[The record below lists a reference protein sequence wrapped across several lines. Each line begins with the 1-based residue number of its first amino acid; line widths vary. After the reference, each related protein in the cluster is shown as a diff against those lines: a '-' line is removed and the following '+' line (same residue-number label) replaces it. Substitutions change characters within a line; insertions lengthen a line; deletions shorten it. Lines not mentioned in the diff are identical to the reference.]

1 MTSLTAR
8 GSLCRLAAGAIAG
21 ILLGS
26 AVLAPE
32 SAVAQ
37 TTFVSNTAQ
46 SSRPLSS
53 LSRTSQYSQ
62 RFHTGT
68 ATNGYR
74 ITRVVITSDKP
85 PVPGSLT
92 SYLRAE
98 ITQNDGSNNPGT
110 VVATLNV
117 PSSTGTR
124 SGNHNFDVVGGS
136 VTLANDTTY
145 HIVLRSSGF
154 TGNNILF
161 KWANTGSSNPD
172 AGAEAG
178 WSIPGARTRG
188 SGSWGAY
195 SIFGVSP
202 RRKFQ
207 IIGTDAT
214 WTQLTDGG
222 VRYRGDPTTGP
233 TITGDIRI
241 EKTITVDT
249 SSITDSGS
257 VAAITTGSTPD
268 LYFIDPGGVFPA
280 TVSALTGGT
289 STTRASGTTATYTIP
304 AAQAGKLV
312 FACYEYGTSPI
323 ETVCSQQYGPIL
335 PRDVPAKGNVT
346 ITGTPKVDVQLSADT
361 SGITNVED
369 GLTNPGWTY
378 QWERA
383 DDNTGANAAD
393 ITGATS
399 ANYTPTKADDQ
410 GKFLRVTVGFTDDE
424 MNSETKTSD
433 WTAAVVRRDDTDEMG
448 DLAVTS
454 ATGVFQVDALL
465 TADMSGVTDPVN
477 GLTSPDWQYDWQRA
491 DDAAGTGEAN
501 ISGAR
506 GNTYTPTKADDQG
519 KYLRV
524 QVSGL
529 DDDLYSIVQTS
540 PWTQVL
546 PRVDAPATGMVA
558 IHTPTGVTEILTDL
572 PLTADVSGIADPVNG
587 LPSPVVFTYQWRWAD
602 DRAGT
607 GNMDIAGE
615 TNATYTPTSADIG
628 KHLQV
633 VVNFM
638 DDDGYLETKISM
650 STPAGGSP
658 PSLWSPAVARR
669 STRMDATGDVTI
681 TLPRGATVQVGDELE
696 ADATGVDD
704 ANGLG
709 TFRYQWRRAD
719 DASGTNAADITG
731 ATATTYTPTA
741 ADDLAKHLQMVVR
754 FTDPQGY
761 MESVESDWTP
771 AVMPLAVDATG
782 DVTVSLPQGE
792 SDARVD
798 VELTA
803 DTSAIMD
810 PANGLTPPVA
820 FTYQWRRADDTS
832 DTNGAEIAGATMP
845 TYTPVKADQGKH
857 LRVKVTFMD
866 DDGYEEMVDSSW
878 TAAVLRRHPAAA
890 GGDLTFRGTPRV
902 NLPLAA
908 DPSGITD
915 ANGLTG
921 VNWMY
926 SWETADDGQGTGA
939 TAIAGETSD
948 SYTPVVGD
956 LNRFLRVTVR
966 FMDDDDYPESQ
977 QSDWAGPILPADP
990 DVEPTGEVTVSGT
1003 AQVDVG
1009 LEADVTGIDDANGLN
1024 APGWTYQWRRADDT
1038 SDTGGANISGATAAT
1053 YTPVKADE
1061 GKHLRVT
1068 ATYTDDDGYETIMES
1083 AWTSAVLVRA
1093 DTPAT
1098 GDVALA
1104 VAGGGAVRVGVELA
1118 ANTATIMDI
1127 VNGLTPPTAFTYQW
1141 RRANDASGARA
1152 ADITDA
1158 TASAY
1163 TPDKANDQGR
1173 HLQVVVTFT
1182 DDDGHEE
1189 VKESDWTAAVLKS
1202 DNAPAAG
1209 DVTFFGT
1216 PRVGVDLIARLTGVT
1231 DDNGLSA
1238 AGWSYQWR
1246 RADDASDTNG
1256 EDIAD
1261 ATAATYTPTA
1271 VDQGKFLRVTVRFT
1285 DDDEYPETRV
1295 SAWSAAV
1302 LSAFSESNTPAAG
1315 DLKLA
1320 TARTDADEVQLTA
1333 DTSSIADANGMATL
1347 AFTYQWQRSAD
1358 ARDVNAADIRG
1369 ANTAMYM
1376 VQEADEGNYLRLVV
1390 YFTDDVGYTETKAS
1404 AWARQGGLSEAEVF
1418 AAKGGLASFGRS
1430 VTIGLV
1436 DSIWSRVESHR
1447 HGRPSSHASLGGR
1460 AVDGSAFAS
1469 GFGSRHAAKE
1479 AARLFGVEAIDAPQV
1494 SDDWTNRGIT
1504 AEGNLEDFRSWAGI
1518 PDSDAISR
1526 RSSFALALDGE
1537 GGRGSMVYW
1546 GAGRL
1551 GSYESELDGD
1561 DFSSLT
1567 SEGSTTTF
1575 SLGLDY
1581 RMSETAVL
1589 GLAVSRSSGSAEY
1602 SFADS
1607 SDGSGEID
1615 STLTSVMP
1623 WLRWKSPS
1631 GLEVWGAFGVGS
1643 GEADTTHSSGEAT
1656 MDLGA
1661 RMIAV
1666 GAWNHLSNRWGR
1678 SIAFKADAFTA
1689 TVSADGAEASA
1700 GDIDAG
1706 SQRIRVA
1713 AEMTP
1718 SRPSV
1723 NGQTDYALELGARHD
1738 GGDAETGAGL
1748 DVAGDFRHVSADGRV
1763 EISGRGSYLLFHGQE
1778 GFKELGLG
1786 LGVSYDPGADARGFQ
1801 ASLEQLWNAPDSD
1814 PAESMWRADSSYS
1827 LNPSSGDGAATRV
1840 RLGYG
1845 VDAVQKRALATLYG
1859 ESEFGGEA
1867 VRMRLGA
1874 EMRGHGGALERLSLE
1889 LYGEREEH
1897 RSKPADHAAMLEMRV
1912 GF

>member
-1 MTSLTAR
+1 MSWV
-8 GSLCRLAAGAIAG
+8 GY
-21 ILLGS
+21 
-26 AVLAPE
+26 V
-32 SAVAQ
+32 
-37 TTFVSNTAQ
+37 FD
-46 SSRPLSS
+46 S
-53 LSRTSQYSQ
+53 LS
-62 RFHTGT
+62 
-68 ATNGYR
+68 
-74 ITRVVITSDKP
+74 
-85 PVPGSLT
+85 
-92 SYLRAE
+92 
-98 ITQNDGSNNPGT
+98 
-110 VVATLNV
+110 
-117 PSSTGTR
+117 
-124 SGNHNFDVVGGS
+124 
-136 VTLANDTTY
+136 
-145 HIVLRSSGF
+145 
-154 TGNNILF
+154 
-161 KWANTGSSNPD
+161 
-172 AGAEAG
+172 
-178 WSIPGARTRG
+178 
-188 SGSWGAY
+188 
-195 SIFGVSP
+195 P
-202 RRKFQ
+202 RLKFQ
-207 IIGTDAT
+207 VIGTDAT

-233 TITGDIRI
+233 TITGDFRVGR
-241 EKTITVDT
+241 TITVDT

-257 VAAITTGSTPD
+257 VAAITAGTTPE

-280 TVSALTGGT
+280 TVSALTGGV
-289 STTRASGTTATYTIP
+289 STTMASGTTATHTIG
-304 AAQAGKLV
+304 AAQADKLV
-312 FACYEYGTSPI
+312 FACYTYGTSPI
-323 ETVCSQQYGPIL
+323 ETVCSQQHGPIL
-335 PRDVPAKGNVT
+335 PRDVPADGDVT
-346 ITGTPKVDVQLSADT
+346 ISGTPKVDVQLMSDI
-361 SGITNVED
+361 SGITNDED

-383 DDNTGANAAD
+383 DDNAGANTAD

-399 ANYTPTKADDQ
+399 VNYTPVKADQ
-410 GKFLRVTVGFTDDE
+410 GKVLRVTVAFTDDE

-491 DDAAGTGEAN
+491 DDAAGTGRAN

-546 PRVDAPATGMVA
+546 PRVDAPATGSVT

-587 LPSPVVFTYQWRWAD
+587 LTSPTFNYQWRRAD
-602 DRAGT
+602 DRAGA
-607 GNMDIAGE
+607 GSEDISSA
-615 TNATYTPTSADIG
+615 TAATYAPTAADVG
-628 KHLQV
+628 RHLQV
-633 VVNFM
+633 VVSFM
-638 DDDGYLETKISM
+638 DDDGYLEMVTSV
-650 STPAGGSP
+650 STSASQSSP
-658 PSLWSPAVARR
+658 PVFWTPAVAAR
-669 STRMDATGDVTI
+669 SAPRAATGDVTI
-681 TLPRGATVQVGDELE
+681 TLPRGTTVQVGDELE
-696 ADATGVDD
+696 ADASRVDD
-704 ANGLG
+704 GNGLG
-709 TFRYQWRRAD
+709 TLRYQWRRAD
-719 DASGTNAADITG
+719 DDSGANAADITG
-731 ATATTYTPTA
+731 AIATTYTPTA
-741 ADDLAKHLQMVVR
+741 ADDLGKHLQMVVS

-792 SDARVD
+792 SDARVG

-803 DTSAIMD
+803 VTSAIMD
-810 PANGLTPPVA
+810 PANGLTPPVTFA
-820 FTYQWRRADDTS
+820 YQWRRADDTS
-832 DTNGAEIAGATMP
+832 DTNGEDITGATGE
-845 TYTPVKADQGKH
+845 TYLPVKADQGKR
-857 LRVKVTFMD
+857 LRVRVTFTD

-878 TAAVLRRHPAAA
+878 TAALLRRHPMAA

-915 ANGLTG
+915 ANGLVG
-921 VNWMY
+921 ADWMY
-926 SWETADDGQGTGA
+926 SWEIADDGQGTGA
-939 TAIAGETSD
+939 AAIAGETSE
-948 SYTPVVGD
+948 SYTPAVGD
-956 LNRFLRVTVR
+956 INRFLRVTVR

-977 QSDWAGPILPADP
+977 QSEWAGPILPAAP
-990 DVEPTGEVTVSGT
+990 DVEPTGEVTVSGR
-1003 AQVDVG
+1003 AQVGVG
-1009 LEADVTGIDDANGLN
+1009 LEADVTGVDDANGLN
-1024 APGWTYQWRRADDT
+1024 APGWTYQWRRADDA
-1038 SDTGGANISGATAAT
+1038 SDTNGADISGATAAT

-1068 ATYTDDDGYETIMES
+1068 ATYTDDDGYETPMES
-1083 AWTSAVLVRA
+1083 AWTAAVLVRA

-1118 ANTATIMDI
+1118 ANTSTIMDA

-1141 RRANDASGARA
+1141 RRANDASGAGA
-1152 ADITDA
+1152 ADIADA

-1173 HLQVVVTFT
+1173 HLQVVVTFM

-1189 VKESDWTAAVLKS
+1189 VKESDWTAAVLKR
-1202 DNAPAAG
+1202 DNVPATG
-1209 DVTFFGT
+1209 DVTYFGT
-1216 PRVGVDLIARLTGVT
+1216 PRVNVDLIARLAAVT
-1231 DDNGLSA
+1231 DGNGLTA
-1238 AGWSYQWR
+1238 PGWSYQWR
-1246 RADDASDTNG
+1246 RADDAADTNG

-1261 ATAATYTPTA
+1261 ATASTYTPVA
-1271 VDQGKFLRVTVRFT
+1271 ADQGKLLRMTVSFT
-1285 DDDEYPETRV
+1285 DGDEYPETRV
-1295 SAWSAAV
+1295 GAWTAAV
-1302 LSAFSESNTPAAG
+1302 QSAFSESNTPAAG

-1320 TARTDADEVQLTA
+1320 TVRTDTDEVQLTA
-1333 DTSSIADANGMATL
+1333 DTSAIADANGPDTL
-1347 AFTYQWQRSAD
+1347 VYTYQWQRSAD

-1369 ANTAMYM
+1369 ANTATYM

-1390 YFTDDVGYTETKAS
+1390 YFTDDVGYTETKTS

-1447 HGRPSSHASLGGR
+1447 HGQPSSHASVGGR
-1460 AVDGSAFAS
+1460 AVDGSAFAP
-1469 GFGSRHAAKE
+1469 GRGSRQAAKE
-1479 AARLFGVEAIDAPQV
+1479 IARLFGVEAVNASPYSDA
-1494 SDDWTNRGIT
+1494 WANRGT
-1504 AEGNLEDFRSWAGI
+1504 LAEGNLEDFRSWAGI

-1526 RSSFALALDGE
+1526 RSSFSLALDGE
-1537 GGRGSMVYW
+1537 AGRGSMVYW
-1546 GAGRL
+1546 GAGRH
-1551 GSYESELDGD
+1551 GSYESELDGG

-1589 GLAVSRSSGSAEY
+1589 GLAVSQSSGSAEY

-1718 SRPSV
+1718 SRPPV

-1748 DVAGDFRHVSADGRV
+1748 DVAGDFRHVSADGGV

-1778 GFKELGLG
+1778 GFKEMGLG
-1786 LGVSYDPGADARGFQ
+1786 LGVSYDPGADARGLQ
-1801 ASLEQLWNAPDSD
+1801 VSLEQLWNAPDSD
-1814 PAESMWRADSSYS
+1814 SAESMWRADSSGS
-1827 LNPSSGDGAATRV
+1827 LSPSSSNGAATRM

-1845 VDAVQKRALATLYG
+1845 VDAERTRALATLYG
-1859 ESEFGGEA
+1859 ETEFGGEA

-1874 EMRGHGGALERLSLE
+1874 EMRGHEVALERLSLE
-1889 LYGEREEH
+1889 LYGERKER